1 MADCKYPKLDHYDIL
16 HLTCCRQNYVDQGDW
31 TLNPKPHMLR
41 MHNEAF
47 GHFADVFVWRWP
59 PVFLKNG
66 LDRSDWSLYVVVL
79 LGLAEDHVLLKIIST
94 FTMVQC
100 SILFPVRV
108 TGLGSL
114 GSLGS
119 QGSQGGRWFSA
130 PRQAQS
136 IKNAPLLT
144 LGA

>member
-1 MADCKYPKLDHYDIL
+1 M
-16 HLTCCRQNYVDQGDW
+16 
-31 TLNPKPHMLR
+31 
-41 MHNEAF
+41 
-47 GHFADVFVWRWP
+47 
-59 PVFLKNG
+59 FLKNG

-114 GSLGS
+114 GS

>member
-1 MADCKYPKLDHYDIL
+1 
-16 HLTCCRQNYVDQGDW
+16 
-31 TLNPKPHMLR
+31 
-41 MHNEAF
+41 
-47 GHFADVFVWRWP
+47 VFI
-59 PVFLKNG
+59 KNG
-66 LDRSDWSLYVVVL
+66 LDRSDWSLYVVVM

-108 TGLGSL
+108 TGLRSL
-114 GSLGS
+114 
-119 QGSQGGRWFSA
+119 GSQGGRWFSA

-136 IKNAPLLT
+136 IKNAPSLT